1 MNHKNNSPQVANIT
15 QIGDRYCALK
25 IQKVHMLFKKY

>member
-1 MNHKNNSPQVANIT
+1 MDQKNNSPEVANII
-15 QIGDRYCALK
+15 QIGNRYSALK